1 MSRSK
6 HVLVLLSL
14 ALVIM
19 LLAGCAP
26 AAAPAP
32 AATEAP
38 QAAPAPTEAPK
49 AAPTEAPQA
58 APTEAPK
65 AENKARIAYI
75 RPTNEPYYKYGFDGA
90 QMMADKMGVD
100 LLGYISDM
108 KPERELASIEDAIT
122 QKVDGIVLMSV
133 SATSFV
139 SSINKAHEAGIPVY
153 MLFGYN
159 KDLMDKMVGTVQAD
173 CNLSGAT
180 IGEWVAKNIPEG
192 EIAMIMGL
200 PGRGDAECYRD
211 SFNAKMAQ
219 NPNLKLVA
227 AVPGDWNRQKAFDQM
242 QNLITSYP
250 NLKAVFVQ
258 NEDMALGAIQ
268 ALKQAGAEKDVAI
281 VSQNGAPYG
290 LESIAADGIKATVG
304 WSPAQEAQLALRQ
317 LVESINGTKQPWQ
330 LTISPMTVITKDNV
344 GAATPW
350 EPTAESTQA
359 TLDLDLS
366 KLQHEF
372 AEAAPGEAPKAE
384 NKARI
389 AYIRPTNEP
398 YYKYGFDGAQM
409 MADKMGVDL
418 LGYVSDM
425 KPERELASIEDAI
438 TQKVDGIVLMSVSA
452 TSFVS
457 SINKAHEAGIPV
469 YMLFGYNKDLMDK
482 MVGTVQA
489 DCNLSGAIIGEWV
502 AKNIP
507 EGEIAVIMGL
517 PGRGDA
523 ECYRDSF
530 KAQTDKNPNLKL
542 VAAVPGDWNRQK
554 AFDQMQNLITSY
566 PNLKAVFV
574 QNEDMALG
582 AIQALKQAGAEKD
595 VAIVSQNGAPYGL
608 ESIAAD
614 GIKATVGWSPA
625 QEAQLALRQLVESIN
640 GTKQPW
646 QLTISPMTVITKDN
660 VGAATP
666 WEPTAESTQATLD
679 LDLSKL
685 QHEFA
690 QGAGY

>member
-6 HVLVLLSL
+6 QTLVLLSL
-14 ALVIM
+14 VLVIA
-19 LLAGCAP
+19 LLAACAP
-26 AAAPAP
+26 PPAP
-32 AATEAP
+32 VATEAP
-38 QAAPAPTEAPK
+38 QAAPAA
-49 AAPTEAPQA
+49 TEAPQA

-65 AENKARIAYI
+65 AETKARIAYI

-133 SATSFV
+133 SATSFA

-173 CNLSGAT
+173 CNLSGAI
-180 IGEWVAKNIPEG
+180 IGEWVAENIPEG
-192 EIAMIMGL
+192 EIAVIMGQ

-211 SFNAKMAQ
+211 SFKAQ
-219 NPNLKLVA
+219 TDKNPNLKLVA

-242 QNLITSYP
+242 QNLVTSYP

-258 NEDMALGAIQ
+258 NEDMALGALQ
-268 ALKQAGAEKDVAI
+268 SLKQAGAEKDVVI

-317 LVESINGTKQPWQ
+317 LVESINGTQQPWQ

-344 GAATPW
+344 SAATPW

-359 TLDLDLS
+359 TLDSDLS

-372 AEAAPGEAPKAE
+372 AEAAPGEAPEAE
-384 NKARI
+384 KKLRI
-389 AYIRPTNEP
+389 AYVRPTNEP

-409 MADKMGVDL
+409 MADKMGVEM

-452 TSFVS
+452 TSFAS

-582 AIQALKQAGAEKD
+582 ALQSLKQAGAEKD
-595 VAIVSQNGAPYGL
+595 VVIVSQNGAPYGL

-640 GTKQPW
+640 GTQQPW

-660 VGAATP
+660 VSAATP

-679 LDLSKL
+679 L
-685 QHEFA
+685 
-690 QGAGY
+690 

>member
-6 HVLVLLSL
+6 PIFVLLSL
-14 ALVIM
+14 ALVIV
-19 LLAGCAP
+19 LLTGCAP
-26 AAAPAP
+26 ASAPAPAAAP

-38 QAAPAPTEAPK
+38 QAAPAPTEAP
-49 AAPTEAPQA
+49 QA

-65 AENKARIAYI
+65 AEKKARIAYI

-192 EIAMIMGL
+192 EVAVIMGQ

-211 SFNAKMAQ
+211 SFKAQ
-219 NPNLKLVA
+219 MEKNPKLKLVA

-242 QNLITSYP
+242 QNLITSNP

-268 ALKQAGAEKDVAI
+268 ALKQAGKEKDVAI

-317 LVESINGTKQPWQ
+317 LVENINGTKQPWQ

-344 GAATPW
+344 TAATPW
-350 EPTAESTQA
+350 EPTADSTQA

-366 KLQHEF
+366 KLKHEF
-372 AEAAPGEAPKAE
+372 AE
-384 NKARI
+384 
-389 AYIRPTNEP
+389 
-398 YYKYGFDGAQM
+398 
-409 MADKMGVDL
+409 
-418 LGYVSDM
+418 S
-425 KPERELASIEDAI
+425 
-438 TQKVDGIVLMSVSA
+438 
-452 TSFVS
+452 
-457 SINKAHEAGIPV
+457 
-469 YMLFGYNKDLMDK
+469 
-482 MVGTVQA
+482 
-489 DCNLSGAIIGEWV
+489 
-502 AKNIP
+502 
-507 EGEIAVIMGL
+507 
-517 PGRGDA
+517 
-523 ECYRDSF
+523 
-530 KAQTDKNPNLKL
+530 
-542 VAAVPGDWNRQK
+542 
-554 AFDQMQNLITSY
+554 
-566 PNLKAVFV
+566 
-574 QNEDMALG
+574 
-582 AIQALKQAGAEKD
+582 
-595 VAIVSQNGAPYGL
+595 
-608 ESIAAD
+608 
-614 GIKATVGWSPA
+614 
-625 QEAQLALRQLVESIN
+625 
-640 GTKQPW
+640 
-646 QLTISPMTVITKDN
+646 
-660 VGAATP
+660 
-666 WEPTAESTQATLD
+666 
-679 LDLSKL
+679 
-685 QHEFA
+685 
-690 QGAGY
+690 AGY